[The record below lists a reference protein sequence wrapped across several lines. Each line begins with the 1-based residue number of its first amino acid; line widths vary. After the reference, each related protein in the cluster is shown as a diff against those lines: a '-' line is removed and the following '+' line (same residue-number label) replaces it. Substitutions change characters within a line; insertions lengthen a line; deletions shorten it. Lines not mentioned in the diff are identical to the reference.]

1 MEITTEKKK
10 GIRLAQGICL
20 IEKVNSHSAQ
30 NYPPGFVQNFLCN
43 LPIDKRE
50 RKWYNGGRR
59 SVGGAGIFVNRQIKQ
74 ILCVTFVHFVYCAFS
89 YNMVL

>member
-1 MEITTEKKK
+1 M
-10 GIRLAQGICL
+10 
-20 IEKVNSHSAQ
+20 EKVNSHSAQ

-59 SVGGAGIFVNRQIKQ
+59 SVKGAGILSRWQINQ
-74 ILCVTFVHFVYCAFS
+74 ILCVNFVHFVYCMFS
-89 YNMVL
+89 YNVVL